1 MTFTE
6 EELLVWTVDK
16 HKCFSCEESGLILH
30 SECYMLG
37 ASVDGR
43 VTCDCCG
50 VGNLEIKCPFSH
62 RDKNIQQYV
71 NQRNSCLAQSTD
83 TVDVD
88 YILKQNHHY
97 YTQVQHQMY
106 VTGALYTDFVVY
118 LPKESAVVRVKT
130 DDCFANISIPQLK
143 QFFYDFIV
151 PEMFTKTIYN
161 RRVCQDTL
169 DSIIN
174 KVVQVK
180 RKNMRLNHE
189 LFGILSSIITLANCT
204 TIINTHFV
212 KKEVNVNH

>member
-1 MTFTE
+1 M
-6 EELLVWTVDK
+6 
-16 HKCFSCEESGLILH
+16 
-30 SECYMLG
+30 
-37 ASVDGR
+37 
-43 VTCDCCG
+43 
-50 VGNLEIKCPFSH
+50 EIKCPFSH

-118 LPKESAVVRVKT
+118 LPKESAIVRVKR

-151 PEMFTKTIYN
+151 PEMFTKPIYN
-161 RRVCQDTL
+161 KRVCQDTL

-174 KVVQVK
+174 KVVQVADQEK
-180 RKNMRLNHE
+180 VQHE
-189 LFGILSSIITLANCT
+189 LNQLTILSLPPPVT
-204 TIINTHFV
+204 TSTV
-212 KKEVNVNH
+212 SGLKRESSVAGPQLKKK